1 MKYAL
6 RFIVVFFTLLV
17 VWYAAIMGLRLPSYL
32 LPTPLAVLNV
42 FLNQSHLI
50 LSQMAY
56 TLLETLLGFC
66 FGSLVGIITA
76 LIMVLIR
83 PVRYWVMPA
92 MIVSQAIPTFVVAPL
107 LVVWFGYGMASK
119 ILMAMLM
126 LFFPVTSAFYDGLR
140 ATPPVF
146 LDMAVI
152 AQASRWRTLWLVQVP
167 AALPSLAT
175 GLKVAATFAPM
186 GAVIGEWVGSSKGL
200 GYLMLTAG
208 ARMEMANVFAYL
220 IAIIAMALI
229 LYWAVNIILKKL
241 IFWQVR

>member
-1 MKYAL
+1 MKHFL
-6 RFIVVFFTLLV
+6 RIFIVVFSLFAA
-17 VWYAAIMGLRLPSYL
+17 WYGLIIFLHLPPYL
-32 LPTPLAVLNV
+32 LPTPASVLNV
-42 FLNQSHLI
+42 FLHQSDLI

-56 TLLETLLGFC
+56 TFLETVLGFF
-66 FGSLVGIITA
+66 FGSVLGIMTA

-83 PVRYWVMPA
+83 PMRYWVMPA
-92 MIVSQAIPTFVVAPL
+92 MIVSQAVPTFVIAPL

-146 LDMAVI
+146 LDMSIVAET
-152 AQASRWRTLWLVQVP
+152 SRWRTLWLLQIP

-175 GLKVAATFAPM
+175 DLKVAATFAPM

-229 LYWAVNIILKKL
+229 LYWSVNAILKKL
-241 IFWQVR
+241 IFWIPG